1 MSKVFS
7 GNQQLQASRLPD
19 ITNSKTF
26 LSMDEKSCNP
36 LLYMDENSIHSP
48 LNGMKTQIPR
58 PTRIVGYLYALEKSG
73 ERGYAS

>member
-7 GNQQLQASRLPD
+7 GNQQPQASRLPD
-19 ITNSKTF
+19 ITNSITF

-36 LLYMDENSIHSP
+36 LLYMDGNSIH

-73 ERGYAS
+73 ERSYAS